1 MCWWDRIAAGDLP
14 SNNPPKVGPRLILST
29 PMATRK
35 RQRLVAALLGLGLI
49 GGSPA
54 TLAAENVVFV
64 TGAFRRSIAVSD
76 LAYLAETGQ
85 ARGLIADVL
94 LIAKQKPAEVSK
106 LLKAELSLPLLLT
119 SRLLSTRLGEA
130 LLARVAQ
137 IIYPLYAKRSGIP
150 ALRAGV
156 INALVATDGKL
167 SAISF
172 LKAYPVDEMEVSI
185 PALLAVLQKAKSV
198 SELVQFFMESP
209 LDGLRGNGSNS
220 AGTGERPAKPA
231 P

>member
-1 MCWWDRIAAGDLP
+1 MPI
-14 SNNPPKVGPRLILST
+14 S
-29 PMATRK
+29 K
-35 RQRLVAALLGLGLI
+35 RQRLTAAVLSLGLI
-49 GGSPA
+49 GSSPA
-54 TLAAENVVFV
+54 AIAAENVVFV
-64 TGAFRRSIAVSD
+64 TGAFRRSIAVTD
-76 LAYLAETGQ
+76 LEYLAETGK

-94 LIAKQKPAEVSK
+94 LIAKQKPEEVGK
-106 LLKAELSLPLLLT
+106 LLKAELSIPLLLT

-130 LLARVAQ
+130 LLARIAQ

-198 SELVQFFMESP
+198 SELIQFFMESP
-209 LDGLRGNGSNS
+209 LDGLRGS
-220 AGTGERPAKPA
+220 AGNGAGSSERPAKPA

>member
-1 MCWWDRIAAGDLP
+1 
-14 SNNPPKVGPRLILST
+14 
-29 PMATRK
+29 MATRK
-35 RQRLVAALLGLGLI
+35 RQRFVAALLGLGLI

-54 TLAAENVVFV
+54 ALAAENVVFV

-76 LAYLAETGQ
+76 LVYLAETGQ
-85 ARGLIADVL
+85 ARGLMADVL
-94 LIAKQKPAEVSK
+94 TIAKQKPEEVSK

-119 SRLLSTRLGEA
+119 SRLLSTRVGEA
-130 LLARVAQ
+130 VLARVAQ
-137 IIYPLYAKRSGIP
+137 IIYPLYAKRVGIP

-156 INALVATDGKL
+156 INALAATDGKL

-198 SELVQFFMESP
+198 SELIQFFMESP
-209 LDGLRGNGSNS
+209 LDGLRGS
-220 AGTGERPAKPA
+220 AGGSERPAKPA

>member
-1 MCWWDRIAAGDLP
+1 MAA
-14 SNNPPKVGPRLILST
+14 
-29 PMATRK
+29 RK

-54 TLAAENVVFV
+54 ALAAENVVFV
-64 TGAFRRSIAVSD
+64 TGAFRRSIAVAD
-76 LAYLAETGQ
+76 LELLASTGE

-94 LIAKQKPAEVSK
+94 KIAKQKPEEVSK
-106 LLKAELSLPLLLT
+106 LLKAELSIPLLLT

-137 IIYPLYAKRSGIP
+137 IIYPLYAKGAGIP

-156 INALVATDGKL
+156 IDALVATDGKL
-167 SAISF
+167 SAIGF
-172 LKAYPVDEMEVSI
+172 IKAYPVDEMEVSI
-185 PALLAVLQKAKSV
+185 PALLAVLQKAKSI
-198 SELVQFFMESP
+198 SELAQFFMESP
-209 LDGLRGNGSNS
+209 LDGLRGTSGSS
-220 AGTGERPAKPA
+220 TKPA

>member
-1 MCWWDRIAAGDLP
+1 MP
-14 SNNPPKVGPRLILST
+14 TS
-29 PMATRK
+29 K
-35 RQRLVAALLGLGLI
+35 RQRLTAAVLSLGLI
-49 GGSPA
+49 GSSPA
-54 TLAAENVVFV
+54 AIAAENVVFV
-64 TGAFRRSIAVSD
+64 TGAFRRSIAVTD
-76 LAYLAETGQ
+76 LEYLAETGK

-94 LIAKQKPAEVSK
+94 LIAKQKPEEVGK
-106 LLKAELSLPLLLT
+106 LLKAELSIPLLLT

-130 LLARVAQ
+130 LLARIAQ
-137 IIYPLYAKRSGIP
+137 IIYPLYAKRAGIP

-198 SELVQFFMESP
+198 SELIQFFMESP
-209 LDGLRGNGSNS
+209 LDGLRGS
-220 AGTGERPAKPA
+220 AGNGAGSSERPAKPA

>member
-1 MCWWDRIAAGDLP
+1 MP
-14 SNNPPKVGPRLILST
+14 TS
-29 PMATRK
+29 K
-35 RQRLVAALLGLGLI
+35 RQRLTAAVLSLGLI
-49 GGSPA
+49 GSSPA
-54 TLAAENVVFV
+54 AIAAENVVFV
-64 TGAFRRSIAVSD
+64 TGAFRRSIAVAD
-76 LAYLAETGQ
+76 LDYLAETGQ
-85 ARGLIADVL
+85 ARGLMADVL
-94 LIAKQKPAEVSK
+94 TIAKQKPEEVSK
-106 LLKAELSLPLLLT
+106 LLKAELSIPLLLT

-130 LLARVAQ
+130 LLARIAQ
-137 IIYPLYAKRSGIP
+137 IVYPLYAKRSGIP

-198 SELVQFFMESP
+198 SELIQFFMESP
-209 LDGLRGNGSNS
+209 LDGLRGS
-220 AGTGERPAKPA
+220 AGSTATGGEQPAKPA

>member
-1 MCWWDRIAAGDLP
+1 MPI
-14 SNNPPKVGPRLILST
+14 S
-29 PMATRK
+29 K
-35 RQRLVAALLGLGLI
+35 RQRLTAAVLSLGLI
-49 GGSPA
+49 GSSPA
-54 TLAAENVVFV
+54 AIAAENVVFV
-64 TGAFRRSIAVSD
+64 TGAFRRSIAVTD
-76 LAYLAETGQ
+76 LEYLADTGQ

-94 LIAKQKPAEVSK
+94 LIAKQKPEEVSK
-106 LLKAELSLPLLLT
+106 LLKAELSIPLLLT

-130 LLARVAQ
+130 LLARIAQ
-137 IIYPLYAKRSGIP
+137 IIYPLYAKRAGIP

-156 INALVATDGKL
+156 INALVATNGKL

-198 SELVQFFMESP
+198 SELIQFFMESP
-209 LDGLRGNGSNS
+209 LDGLRGNSAASGGSS
-220 AGTGERPAKPA
+220 APQKPA

>member
-1 MCWWDRIAAGDLP
+1 
-14 SNNPPKVGPRLILST
+14 
-29 PMATRK
+29 MAISK
-35 RQRLVAALLGLGLI
+35 RQRLTAAVLSLGLI
-49 GGSPA
+49 GSSPA
-54 TLAAENVVFV
+54 AIAAENVVFV
-64 TGAFRRSIAVSD
+64 TGAFRRSIAVAD
-76 LAYLAETGQ
+76 LEYLADTGK
-85 ARGLIADVL
+85 ARGLMVDVL
-94 LIAKQKPAEVSK
+94 MIAKQKPEEVSK
-106 LLKAELSLPLLLT
+106 LLKAELSIPLLLT

-137 IIYPLYAKRSGIP
+137 IIYPLYAKRAGIP

-185 PALLAVLQKAKSV
+185 PALLAVLQRAKSV
-198 SELVQFFMESP
+198 SDLIQFFMESP
-209 LDGLRGNGSNS
+209 LDGLRGNSGGAS
-220 AGTGERPAKPA
+220 AKPA

>member
-1 MCWWDRIAAGDLP
+1 MP
-14 SNNPPKVGPRLILST
+14 TS
-29 PMATRK
+29 K
-35 RQRLVAALLGLGLI
+35 RQRLTAAVLSLGLI
-49 GGSPA
+49 GSSPA
-54 TLAAENVVFV
+54 AIAAENVVFV
-64 TGAFRRSIAVSD
+64 TGAFRRSIAVTD
-76 LAYLAETGQ
+76 LEYLADTGQ

-94 LIAKQKPAEVSK
+94 LIAKQKPEEVSK
-106 LLKAELSLPLLLT
+106 LLKAELSIPLLLT

-130 LLARVAQ
+130 LLARIAQ
-137 IIYPLYAKRSGIP
+137 IIYPLYAKRAGIP

-198 SELVQFFMESP
+198 SELIQFFMESP
-209 LDGLRGNGSNS
+209 LDGLRGSAANGASS
-220 AGTGERPAKPA
+220 SERPAKPA

>member
-1 MCWWDRIAAGDLP
+1 MPI
-14 SNNPPKVGPRLILST
+14 S
-29 PMATRK
+29 K
-35 RQRLVAALLGLGLI
+35 RQRLTAAVLSLGLI
-49 GGSPA
+49 GSSPA
-54 TLAAENVVFV
+54 AIAAENVVFV
-64 TGAFRRSIAVSD
+64 TGAFRRSIAVTD
-76 LAYLAETGQ
+76 LEYLAETGK

-94 LIAKQKPAEVSK
+94 LIAKQKPEEVGK
-106 LLKAELSLPLLLT
+106 LLKAELSIPLLLT

-130 LLARVAQ
+130 LLARIAQ
-137 IIYPLYAKRSGIP
+137 IIYPLYAKRAGIP

-198 SELVQFFMESP
+198 SELIQFFMESP
-209 LDGLRGNGSNS
+209 LDGLRGS
-220 AGTGERPAKPA
+220 AGNGAGSSERPAKPA

>member
-1 MCWWDRIAAGDLP
+1 MP
-14 SNNPPKVGPRLILST
+14 TS
-29 PMATRK
+29 K
-35 RQRLVAALLGLGLI
+35 RQRLTAAVLSLGLI
-49 GGSPA
+49 GSSPA
-54 TLAAENVVFV
+54 AIAAENVVFV
-64 TGAFRRSIAVSD
+64 TGAFRRSIAVTD
-76 LAYLAETGQ
+76 LEYLAETGK

-94 LIAKQKPAEVSK
+94 LIAKQKPEEVGK
-106 LLKAELSLPLLLT
+106 LLKAELSIPLLLT

-130 LLARVAQ
+130 LLARIAQ

-198 SELVQFFMESP
+198 SELIQFFMESP
-209 LDGLRGNGSNS
+209 LDGLRGS
-220 AGTGERPAKPA
+220 AGNGAGSSERPAKPA

>member
-1 MCWWDRIAAGDLP
+1 MPI
-14 SNNPPKVGPRLILST
+14 S
-29 PMATRK
+29 K
-35 RQRLVAALLGLGLI
+35 RQRLSAAVLSMGLI

-54 TLAAENVVFV
+54 AIAAENVVFT
-64 TGAFRRSIAVSD
+64 TGAFRRSIAVAD
-76 LAYLAETGQ
+76 LEYLADTGR
-85 ARGLIADVL
+85 ARGLMADVL
-94 LIAKQKPAEVSK
+94 MIAKQKPEEVSK
-106 LLKAELSLPLLLT
+106 LLKAELSIPLLLT

-137 IIYPLYAKRSGIP
+137 IIYPLYAKRAGIP

-156 INALVATDGKL
+156 INALVASDGKL

-198 SELVQFFMESP
+198 SELIQFFMESP
-209 LDGLRGNGSNS
+209 LDGDRKSVV
-220 AGTGERPAKPA
+220 
-231 P
+231 

>member
-1 MCWWDRIAAGDLP
+1 MP
-14 SNNPPKVGPRLILST
+14 TS
-29 PMATRK
+29 K
-35 RQRLVAALLGLGLI
+35 RQRLTAAVLSLGLI
-49 GGSPA
+49 GSSPA
-54 TLAAENVVFV
+54 AIAAENVVFV
-64 TGAFRRSIAVSD
+64 TGAFRRSIAVTD
-76 LAYLAETGQ
+76 LEYLAETGK

-94 LIAKQKPAEVSK
+94 LIAKQKPEEVGK
-106 LLKAELSLPLLLT
+106 LLKAELSIPLLLT

-130 LLARVAQ
+130 LLARIAQ

-198 SELVQFFMESP
+198 SELIQFFMESP
-209 LDGLRGNGSNS
+209 LDGLRGS
-220 AGTGERPAKPA
+220 AGGGSERPAKPA

>member
-1 MCWWDRIAAGDLP
+1 MP
-14 SNNPPKVGPRLILST
+14 TS
-29 PMATRK
+29 K
-35 RQRLVAALLGLGLI
+35 RQRLTAAVLSLGLLGS
-49 GGSPA
+49 SPA
-54 TLAAENVVFV
+54 AIAAENVVFV
-64 TGAFRRSIAVSD
+64 TGAFRRSIAVTD
-76 LAYLAETGQ
+76 LEYLADTGQ

-94 LIAKQKPAEVSK
+94 LIAKQKPEEVSK
-106 LLKAELSLPLLLT
+106 LLKAELSIPLLLT

-130 LLARVAQ
+130 LLARIAQ
-137 IIYPLYAKRSGIP
+137 IIYPLYAKRAGIP

-156 INALVATDGKL
+156 INALVATGGKL

-198 SELVQFFMESP
+198 SELIQFFMESP
-209 LDGLRGNGSNS
+209 LDGLRGNSAASGGSS
-220 AGTGERPAKPA
+220 APQKPA

>member
-1 MCWWDRIAAGDLP
+1 MP
-14 SNNPPKVGPRLILST
+14 TS
-29 PMATRK
+29 K
-35 RQRLVAALLGLGLI
+35 RQRLTAAVLSLGLI
-49 GGSPA
+49 SSSPA
-54 TLAAENVVFV
+54 AIAAENVVFV
-64 TGAFRRSIAVSD
+64 TGAFRRSIAVTD
-76 LAYLAETGQ
+76 LEYLAETGK

-94 LIAKQKPAEVSK
+94 LIAKQKPEEVGK
-106 LLKAELSLPLLLT
+106 LLKAELSIPLLLT

-130 LLARVAQ
+130 LLARIAQ
-137 IIYPLYAKRSGIP
+137 IIYPLYAKRSGVP

-198 SELVQFFMESP
+198 SELIQFFMESP
-209 LDGLRGNGSNS
+209 LDGLRGS
-220 AGTGERPAKPA
+220 AGNSERPAKPA

>member
-1 MCWWDRIAAGDLP
+1 
-14 SNNPPKVGPRLILST
+14 
-29 PMATRK
+29 MATRK

-76 LAYLAETGQ
+76 LVYLAESGK
-85 ARGLIADVL
+85 ARGLMADVL
-94 LIAKQKPAEVSK
+94 TIAKQKPEEVSK
-106 LLKAELSLPLLLT
+106 LLKAELSIPLLLT

-209 LDGLRGNGSNS
+209 LDGLRGSGGNNASS
-220 AGTGERPAKPA
+220 SERPAKPA

>member
-1 MCWWDRIAAGDLP
+1 MPI
-14 SNNPPKVGPRLILST
+14 S
-29 PMATRK
+29 K
-35 RQRLVAALLGLGLI
+35 RQRLTAAVLSLGLI
-49 GGSPA
+49 GSSPA
-54 TLAAENVVFV
+54 AIAAENVVFV
-64 TGAFRRSIAVSD
+64 TGAFRRSIAVTD
-76 LAYLAETGQ
+76 LEYLADTGQ

-94 LIAKQKPAEVSK
+94 LIAKQKPEEVSK
-106 LLKAELSLPLLLT
+106 LLKAELSIPLLLT

-130 LLARVAQ
+130 LLARIAQ
-137 IIYPLYAKRSGIP
+137 IIYPLYAKRAGIP

-198 SELVQFFMESP
+198 SELIQFFMESP
-209 LDGLRGNGSNS
+209 LDGLRGS
-220 AGTGERPAKPA
+220 AGNGAGTSERPAKPA